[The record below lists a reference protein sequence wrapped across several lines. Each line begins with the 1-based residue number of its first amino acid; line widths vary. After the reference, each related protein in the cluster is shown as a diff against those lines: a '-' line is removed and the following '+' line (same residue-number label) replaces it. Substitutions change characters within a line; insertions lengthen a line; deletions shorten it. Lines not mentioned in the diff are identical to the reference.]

1 MGRGMVSNNE
11 FKLDVIGIDNSAHA
25 RYIVAVNAYLFRGIN
40 MSINK
45 DDFLKFD
52 DNSQSNSIMTCSSPR
67 RPLFL
72 HAFSFECTSNL
83 CINFLNQF

>member
-11 FKLDVIGIDNSAHA
+11 FKLDLIGIDNSAHA
-25 RYIVAVNAYLFRGIN
+25 RYIVAVNAYLFRVIN

-52 DNSQSNSIMTCSSPR
+52 DNSQSNLWI
-67 RPLFL
+67 
-72 HAFSFECTSNL
+72 
-83 CINFLNQF
+83 INYDIETDKWDDNYKKEFNNWMSK